1 MKKQKIPILV
11 LITCIFAAFLFG
23 FFAGRNLNRTPVQ
36 IRTISPVHE
45 TTATSTDEIA
55 AKTGNPEAGSASVD
69 SGASGHGSVSFPIN
83 INTAT
88 SAQLENLPGI
98 GSVIAQRIVDHRN
111 AYGPFTSPGQL
122 INVSGIGEKRLA
134 AIWDYIT
141 IGD

>member
-1 MKKQKIPILV
+1 MKKQKIPVLV
-11 LITCIFAAFLFG
+11 LITCIFAAFVFG

-36 IRTISPVHE
+36 IQTISPAPE
-45 TTATSTDEIA
+45 TTAA
-55 AKTGNPEAGSASVD
+55 AIEENHSESAAPETESESRENAGSGD
-69 SGASGHGSVSFPIN
+69 SVSFPIN

-98 GSVIAQRIVDHRN
+98 GPVIAQRIVDYRN
-111 AYGPFTSPGQL
+111 AYGPYTSPGHL

>member
-1 MKKQKIPILV
+1 MKKQNFPWLI

-36 IRTISPVHE
+36 IKPLPVAAEVSAATTEASE
-45 TTATSTDEIA
+45 TDDPA
-55 AKTGNPEAGSASVD
+55 AGSSEI
-69 SGASGHGSVSFPIN
+69 SFPIN

-88 SAQLENLPGI
+88 AQQLEALPGI
-98 GSVIAQRIVDHRN
+98 GPTYAQRIIDYRN
-111 AYGPFTSPGQL
+111 AHGPYTSPSQL
-122 INVSGIGEKRLA
+122 LNISGIGEKRLA

>member
-1 MKKQKIPILV
+1 MKKQNFPWLI

-36 IRTISPVHE
+36 IKPLPVATVSSAA
-45 TTATSTDEIA
+45 TTAASETNDPT
-55 AKTGNPEAGSASVD
+55 TGSSD
-69 SGASGHGSVSFPIN
+69 VSFPLN

-88 SAQLENLPGI
+88 AQQLEALPGI
-98 GSVIAQRIVDHRN
+98 GPTYAQRIIDYRN
-111 AYGPFTSPGQL
+111 THGPYTSPSQL
-122 INVSGIGEKRLA
+122 LNVSGIGEKRLA

>member
-11 LITCIFAAFLFG
+11 LITCIFAAFVFG

-36 IRTISPVHE
+36 IRTISPAPE
-45 TTATSTDEIA
+45 TTAA
-55 AKTGNPEAGSASVD
+55 AIEENHSESAAPETESESRENAGSGD
-69 SGASGHGSVSFPIN
+69 SVSFPIN

-98 GSVIAQRIVDHRN
+98 GPVIAQRIVDYRN
-111 AYGPFTSPGQL
+111 AYGPYTSPGHL